1 MQILDPAEETLPY
14 SGRTEFE
21 ASEGG
26 DTMIAGRAEDLRDK
40 YRERIERHRLDLQE
54 VARQLGWSFVL
65 HHTDRP
71 AEEVLLAVHGQL
83 AGQERDYR
91 YRAGRG
97 ATAPAARATDAP
109 S

>member
-1 MQILDPAEETLPY
+1 
-14 SGRTEFE
+14 
-21 ASEGG
+21 
-26 DTMIAGRAEDLRDK
+26 MIAGRAEDLREK
-40 YRERIERHRLDLQE
+40 YQTRIERHRLDLQV
-54 VARQLGWSFVL
+54 VARQLGWSFVV

-97 ATAPAARATDAP
+97 KAETALAQKATD